1 MFSCCFFLRNSGEVP
16 ERITSH
22 TSNLLFLC
30 ITLINQWNASSYSK
44 ELWMMF
50 TVGSI
55 VLGICHN
62 TLFIMNNWLNN
73 SLFHPSE
80 IKILVQASTVGWKPP
95 LFIAVQKSSSSPI
108 STLSRGTM
116 IETCWSPL
124 GGWLIS
130 SQSDEKFILPGSAYL
145 ELPAKPH
152 YIFWK
157 NSTLIFVF
165 SSEDTDGAS
174 TAGIYFFFK

>member
-1 MFSCCFFLRNSGEVP
+1 MLRSDLFWLPVVKLTESCSIYISMLHKVRILFKTILYNYAGKP
-16 ERITSH
+16 EDM
-22 TSNLLFLC
+22 L
-30 ITLINQWNASSYSK
+30 
-44 ELWMMF
+44 
-50 TVGSI
+50 
-55 VLGICHN
+55 
-62 TLFIMNNWLNN
+62 WLNN

-80 IKILVQASTVGWKPP
+80 IKIPVQASTVGWKPP

-174 TAGIYFFFK
+174 TAGIYFFFLNCIHYCNTFL